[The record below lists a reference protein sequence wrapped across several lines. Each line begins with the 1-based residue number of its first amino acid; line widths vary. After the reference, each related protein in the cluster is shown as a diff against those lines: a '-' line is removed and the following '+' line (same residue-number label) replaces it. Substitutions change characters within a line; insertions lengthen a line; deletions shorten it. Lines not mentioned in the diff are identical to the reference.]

1 MEKINIYDD
10 LKKSVKLHFS
20 FLKEF
25 GFPDFEERQLAHECH
40 FETDNELAK
49 IDISFEA
56 IFSTPFW
63 AKINGYNI
71 DDLEPQNAIVNQY
84 NLRIIKTHDELL
96 SLFLK
101 TGKDGYQQ
109 KPTEYPIN
117 DQEVN
122 NSYLFE
128 LSEIIK
134 RHPSVLHGDM
144 ELIKSNIEIRKKE
157 QEQRAAAIRIEKQ
170 IYTLEYCFHCDG
182 LDGKY
187 DSDEEFA
194 TLHELKQYLAERDH
208 IKLYRILDWN
218 MNLIS

>member
-1 MEKINIYDD
+1 MEKINMYDD
-10 LKKSVKLHFS
+10 LKKSIKLHFS

-25 GFPDFEERQLAHECH
+25 GFPGFEERQLAHEWH
-40 FETDNELAK
+40 FETDNKLVK

-56 IFSTPFW
+56 IFSTPVW

-71 DDLEPQNAIVNQY
+71 DELEPQNAIVEQY
-84 NLRIIKTHDELL
+84 NHRIIKTHDELL
-96 SLFLK
+96 GLFLK

-109 KPTEYPIN
+109 KNTEYPIN

-122 NSYLFE
+122 NSYLLE

-170 IYTLEYCFHCDG
+170 IYTLQYCFHCDG

-187 DSDEEFA
+187 DSDEGFT

-208 IKLYRILDWN
+208 IKVYRILDWN
-218 MNLIS
+218 MNQIS

>member
-1 MEKINIYDD
+1 MYDD
-10 LKKSVKLHFS
+10 LKKSIKLHFS

-25 GFPDFEERQLAHECH
+25 GFPDFEEHQLAHEYH
-40 FETDNELAK
+40 FESGNESVR
-49 IDISFEA
+49 IYISFEA
-56 IFSTPFW
+56 IFSTPIW
-63 AKINGYNI
+63 AKINGYDI
-71 DDLEPQNAIVNQY
+71 DELEPQNAIVKQY
-84 NLRIIKTHDELL
+84 NHRIIKTHDELL
-96 SLFLK
+96 GLFLK

-109 KPTEYPIN
+109 KSTEYPIN

-134 RHPSVLHGDM
+134 RHPSVLYGDM

-194 TLHELKQYLAERDH
+194 TLHELKQYLAQRDH
-208 IKLYRILDWN
+208 IKVYRILDWN
-218 MNLIS
+218 MNLVS